1 MSTPAI
7 FVALCVPYLFM
18 AVKSFMLQA
27 PDASLSSMFFGK
39 AGCKEKG
46 AVL

>member
-1 MSTPAI
+1 MSTLAI
-7 FVALCVPYLFM
+7 IVALCGPYLFM

-27 PDASLSSMFFGK
+27 PDALLSSMFFWK